1 MADIAQ
7 LGIEIDTR
15 KLKSGEKDLA
25 AFASGAS
32 DVTKA
37 TDIAKGAI
45 VGMVAAAAG
54 VMTLSKSI
62 DTLVSFSREM
72 AALTAVTKASESQMK
87 ALSKQAQTLGAVT
100 AYGANDAAAAQKFLA
115 QAGLSVNEVI
125 SATPSVLQLAQAGML
140 DLGTAAELATD
151 IMSQMGLGVQDLN
164 RINDVLV
171 QTANSATTDVS
182 QLAEAFSYAGPIAKD
197 FGLSLETTSAA
208 LGVISSAGIK
218 ASRAGTGF
226 VGFLASANALTPQA
240 EKRLLRYGVTFDQ
253 LNVQQRGL
261 IPVLQTL
268 SDANISA
275 SDAIEIFGRE
285 SASSTMALV
294 SHVSTLK
301 QYTSELRSSQGVAAE
316 AASIMS
322 NDLGSAFSSFSSSID
337 GIIIKLGEDQG
348 LTAELKRII
357 DTASGVINVFSG
369 METEFAS
376 SAGYGD
382 EFLVTVRGVADAIE
396 ALSIVFAGR
405 LIGSMLTSKTAMSAL
420 SGVVS
425 IYSAATS
432 GATVVTDAHGMAIS
446 RTSALANTGK
456 VAIGGL
462 NTVMTAMGGPLG
474 IVTLAASALLAWN
487 NYADEAATKAR
498 SLADAIDISAAS
510 LANMTQKQ
518 LAANAVNVDR
528 AMLSQ
533 KEAVS
538 DLKSEVE
545 SLQETVDRQIA
556 GAALLGNATAT
567 NTYEMD
573 QLKIKAAELETA
585 ENDLNLLRQKSLAL
599 LESLVGNGREN
610 YVMLNNQSSATGVL
624 IGFQKELNKVLGQQ
638 PKTTGA
644 PSLIVSDG
652 APAKPAV
659 APVSSIK
666 STATNKLEDQKKAAA
681 EYLTEVSRFNATEA
695 QQIKNWQADQLNQLE
710 AFHKAGVVSESNF
723 AFAKQAIINEANK
736 RTEALAKQQRE
747 KAAQAMNSAS
757 SGVDVS
763 GGLTSLKSMYD
774 QRLITEQ
781 QYNQQS
787 AILKQQWQ
795 SKYAEVDNWLVTELA
810 TYKQL
815 LADKTISEQQYN
827 TASNQL
833 QLQWAQKRREVL
845 LAQRT
850 SEQTEMQTWLANI
863 KANMTSSTGLMTET
877 FNSFTTNIA
886 SGLTNAIIQADS
898 FGDAMRNAAASFAQ
912 SMIQAIIQVMAQK
925 AVMWALEKSLGAATN
940 AAYVGMVAGQ
950 AGAGVQLAGINA
962 YASTAAIPIVGP
974 AAAPAA
980 MATAIGA
987 TAPLA
992 TAAVASAASSISGMA
1007 HDGISSV
1014 PSEGTWLLNK
1024 GERVYT
1030 NDSAKQLDQMYQ
1042 NSQQSSGGNVTVNV
1056 SLQETSDASKQGTT
1070 SQTTGD
1076 DGSVQINVFVADIRS
1091 EGSMAQVLERTYG
1104 LSRMGA

>member
-45 VGMVAAAAG
+45 AGMVAAAAG

-182 QLAEAFSYAGPIAKD
+182 QLAEAFSYAGPIAKN

-268 SDANISA
+268 SAANISA

-382 EFLVTVRGVADAIE
+382 EFLVTVRGIADAIE

-405 LIGSMLTSKTAMSAL
+405 LLASMITSKATMSAL
-420 SGVVS
+420 SGIVS

-432 GATVVTDAHGMAIS
+432 GATIVTDAHGMAIS

-456 VAIGGL
+456 IAIGGL

-474 IVTLAASALLAWN
+474 VVTLAASALLAWN

-518 LAANAVNVDR
+518 LAANAVNVDK
-528 AMLSQ
+528 AMLAQ

-545 SLQETVDRQIA
+545 SLQETVDRQVA
-556 GAALLGNATAT
+556 GAALLGNATVA

-573 QLKIKAAELETA
+573 QLKIKTAELETA

-610 YVMLNNQSSATGVL
+610 YVMLNNQSSATGML

-652 APAKPAV
+652 APAKPV
-659 APVSSIK
+659 VEPVSSIK

-695 QQIKNWQADQLNQLE
+695 QQIQNWQTDQLNQLE
-710 AFHKAGVVSESNF
+710 AFHKAGVVSESNY
-723 AFAKQAIINEANK
+723 AFAKQAIIDESNRRLQKLNDDQWSEYLNGSSA
-736 RTEALAKQQRE
+736 AL
-747 KAAQAMNSAS
+747 
-757 SGVDVS
+757 
-763 GGLTSLKSMYD
+763 LK
-774 QRLITEQ
+774 
-781 QYNQQS
+781 
-787 AILKQQWQ
+787 LKQQAQTQLTGPKQQIVVSGIDQKLKEQTFSGLPTIDGGAQ
-795 SKYAEVDNWLVTELA
+795 SNEQNQIAQLQQQTTAMNDAYNQRIEQYKAYRALEVENAAYYDSQIAALEKKKAENNKNAQDAMLN
-810 TYKQL
+810 
-815 LADKTISEQQYN
+815 
-827 TASNQL
+827 L
-833 QLQWAQKRREVL
+833 QLQQ
-845 LAQRT
+845 
-850 SEQTEMQTWLANI
+850 
-863 KANMTSSTGLMTET
+863 G
-877 FNSFTTNIA
+877 A
-886 SGLTNAIIQADS
+886 SV
-898 FGDAMRNAAASFAQ
+898 AAAAADGFRSLMGEQSAAYQTMFAVQKAFAIAQ
-912 SMIQAIIQVMAQK
+912 SMIAIQ
-925 AVMWALEKSLGAATN
+925 
-940 AAYVGMVAGQ
+940 
-950 AGAGVQLAGINA
+950 
-962 YASTAAIPIVGP
+962 AAIASASWSLPFPENLG
-974 AAAPAA
+974 A
-980 MATAIGA
+980 MAT
-987 TAPLA
+987 
-992 TAAVASAASSISGMA
+992 VASATAGIVSNIMSVAAPSFDGGGYTGNGSRSGGL
-1007 HDGISSV
+1007 DG
-1014 PSEGTWLLNK
+1014 K
-1024 GERVYT
+1024 GGFWAMMHPQETVIDHT
-1030 NDSAKQLDQMYQ
+1030 K
-1042 NSQQSSGGNVTVNV
+1042 SSGKGVSFGGSGNVTVNV
-1056 SLQETSDASKQGTT
+1056 SLQETSDTSKQGTT
-1070 SQTTGD
+1070 EQSTSD
-1076 DGSVQINVFVADIRS
+1076 DGSVQISVFVSDIRS
-1091 EGSMAQVLERTYG
+1091 EGAMAQVLERTYG
-1104 LSRMGA
+1104 LTRMGA